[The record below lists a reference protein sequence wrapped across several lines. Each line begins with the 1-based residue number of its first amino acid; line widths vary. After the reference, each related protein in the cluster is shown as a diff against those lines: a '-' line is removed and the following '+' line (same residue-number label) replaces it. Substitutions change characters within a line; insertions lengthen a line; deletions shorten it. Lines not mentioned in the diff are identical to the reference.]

1 MHKLDRIQSLHDAT
15 DFLWLKTHERC
26 DMETVFTATSND
38 RPHRGVHFFGVLPLQ
53 ISPDKNPSMSI
64 CIQGMGTSKEAP
76 KVALFFNSANNS
88 SMTCLANTKQLR
100 VGPKNI
106 PVFYSHIVLVGGIP
120 TPLKNDGV
128 RQLGL
133 WHSQYDGKVIKFHG
147 SSHHQT
153 VLVFVDIP
161 KSGV

>member
-1 MHKLDRIQSLHDAT
+1 
-15 DFLWLKTHERC
+15 
-26 DMETVFTATSND
+26 METVFTATSND

-76 KVALFFNSANNS
+76 KVALFFNSPNNS

-120 TPLKNDGV
+120 TALNNDGV
-128 RQLGL
+128 GQVELL
-133 WHSQYDGKVIKFHG
+133 VPVYGKSKKNMFQNHQPDIEF
-147 SSHHQT
+147 SSPRHRLMHR
-153 VLVFVDIP
+153 
-161 KSGV
+161 